1 MKLFIL
7 VFTCLIF
14 LSLAP
19 GVMAV
24 GAGTNNNC
32 PKDAVCIDNPLGS
45 SVSTPQALIG
55 KVINGILGVTG
66 SIALLVFIW
75 GGFIWM
81 TAAGASDKVQH
92 GKDTLVWATIGLVVI
107 FSAYAMVRFVFTDIL
122 GGA

>member
-1 MKLFIL
+1 MKKWFIVL
-7 VFTCLIF
+7 SFIVF
-14 LSLAP
+14 SLMTVAP
-19 GVMAV
+19 VF
-24 GAGTNNNC
+24 AGSSSC
-32 PKDAVCIDNPLGS
+32 PEGSVCIDNPLGS

-107 FSAYAMVRFVFTDIL
+107 FSAYAMVRFVFKDIL
-122 GGA
+122 GGT

>member
-1 MKLFIL
+1 MKKWFIAAS
-7 VFTCLIF
+7 FII
-14 LSLAP
+14 LSLMTVAP
-19 GVMAV
+19 VL
-24 GAGTNNNC
+24 AGNSNNAC
-32 PKDAVCIDNPLGS
+32 PKDAICIDNPLGS

-66 SIALLVFIW
+66 SIALIVFIW

-107 FSAYAMVRFVFTDIL
+107 FSAYAMVRFVFSDIL